1 MVNAASTQT
10 FDFFRHWYPV
20 TPIVDLRP
28 EYPTAVTVMG
38 IPIVIWKPRYSDTYQ
53 AFLDQCPHRLAP
65 LSEGR
70 VDEQTGHLMC
80 SYHGWQFDS
89 KGGCQS
95 LPQAEDDFQ
104 PETRSQLCATVLPT
118 QTKNDLLWIW
128 PDAASAELAHE
139 TPLPLSSQIDASKGF
154 VWDSY
159 VRDLAYDWQT
169 LVENVVDPSHV
180 SFAHHGVQGNR
191 ANAAP
196 LPIKIL
202 HSTVERIE
210 SESTG
215 RFQSHLTFEPPCRV
229 EYEMTFGDS
238 GKQVGLVTYCVPTVP
253 GKSRIV
259 AQFPR
264 NFAQRMHHV
273 VPRWWS
279 HVMMRNAV
287 LDGDMV
293 LLHQQEQRLRQQTQE
308 WKTAYK
314 LPATADRFVIEFR
327 KWCDLN
333 LLDQPFW
340 QVTAPAF
347 APSAAQNHRQMLD
360 RYHQHTQHC
369 QSCRSALNAIRRL
382 QWGLLVFF
390 VVGLSVVAV
399 LPDSLRLW
407 PGLPLLCLGLLGLGG
422 AAGLHF
428 VLEPK
433 FLFVDYIHA
442 ERQ

>member
-1 MVNAASTQT
+1 MADPFN
-10 FDFFRHWYPV
+10 FFHHWYPV
-20 TPIVDLRP
+20 TPVADLRP
-28 EYPTAVTVMG
+28 DYPTAVTVLG
-38 IPIVIWKPRYSDTYQ
+38 VPIVIWKPRNSDTYR

-70 VDEQTGHLMC
+70 VDEQSGHLMC

-89 KGGCQS
+89 KGLCQA
-95 LPQAEDDFQ
+95 LPQAEADFQ
-104 PETRSQLCATVLPT
+104 PDQRSQLCATVLPS

-128 PDAASAELAHE
+128 PDAASADIAHE
-139 TPLPLSSQIDASKGF
+139 TPLPLSAQVDASKGF

-159 VRDLAYDWQT
+159 VRDLEYDWQT

-210 SESTG
+210 AQSKG
-215 RFQSHLTFEPPCRV
+215 RFKSHLTFEPPCRV
-229 EYEMTFGDS
+229 EYELTFGDS
-238 GKQVGLVTYCVPTVP
+238 GKQVGLVTYCIPTVP
-253 GKSRIV
+253 GKCRIV

-264 NFAQRMHHV
+264 NFALRLHQV

-279 HVMMRNAV
+279 HVTMRNAV

-293 LLHQQEQRLRQQTQE
+293 LLQQQQQRLQRQLQIQD

-314 LPATADRFVIEFR
+314 LPTSADRFVIEFR
-327 KWCDLN
+327 KWCDLYLQN
-333 LLDQPFW
+333 QPFGE
-340 QVTAPAF
+340 VPMPALAPA
-347 APSAAQNHRQMLD
+347 AAQNHRQMLD

-369 QSCRSALNAIRRL
+369 QSCRSALKTIRRL
-382 QWGLLVFF
+382 QWGLLIFF
-390 VVGLSVVAV
+390 VVSLTVVAV

-407 PGLPLLCLGLLGLGG
+407 PGLLLMGLGLVGLGG
-422 AAGLHF
+422 AAGLRF

-442 ERQ
+442 ERK